1 MEEPY
6 YQEQFG
12 FVEDESVKSS
22 NTTDS
27 EIDNYLA
34 NLDNRPEELDI
45 SSEKLDS
52 SSYTDSD
59 SSDRPPK
66 EKPFPKTVN
75 PPIKKNKPKKVT
87 KLERKNLEYRLW
99 ERKQKAKSCCRS
111 VKNKEYS
118 ASKTKK
124 IIAGLVWLEII
135 LIILIWIISFV
146 WAYVLTDVGEII
158 NEAFDINDNHG
169 VSPASYIFGGI
180 CWVVIYCI
188 GLGLNIY
195 YRCESIEI
203 GSGDINS
210 TIDILKYVGH
220 AAVHVGYFLIRFPI
234 FFAMVY
240 YSIDEGIIV
249 NKDMFM
255 IATWMDV
262 IIVGLLAIIVVIISA
277 TMHCCCKKCDCIWG

>member
-12 FVEDESVKSS
+12 FVEDEVGPSD
-22 NTTDS
+22 TTDS
-27 EIDNYLA
+27 EIDNYLS
-34 NLDNRPEELDI
+34 NLDNLP
-45 SSEKLDS
+45 EKLDS
-52 SSYTDSD
+52 TSDFDSD

-66 EKPFPKTVN
+66 EKPFPKIVK
-75 PPIKKNKPKKVT
+75 PSIRKNKPKKVT
-87 KLERKNLEYRLW
+87 KPKRKNLEYRLW
-99 ERKQKAKSCCRS
+99 ERKQKVKSCCRS
-111 VKNKEYS
+111 IKNKEYS
-118 ASKTKK
+118 VSKTKK
-124 IIAGLVWLEII
+124 IIAGLAWLEII

-158 NEAFDINDNHG
+158 NEAFDVNDNHG

-180 CWVVIYCI
+180 CWVIIYCI

-195 YRCESIEI
+195 YRCESITF
-203 GSGDINS
+203 SYSKTNS
-210 TIDILKYVGH
+210 TTNILKYIGH
-220 AAVHVGYFLIRFPI
+220 VSIHVSYFLIRFPI

-262 IIVGLLAIIVVIISA
+262 IVAGLLAIIIVIISA